1 MSDADLDAVRQGLG
15 SRVERWPDVRWVD
28 ETGSTN
34 ADLAVLARAGHRAPV
49 VLVADHQT
57 NGRGRLDRRW
67 ESPPGAN
74 LLVSILLDA
83 DGAPAAWGWRPAA
96 VAVAAA
102 AACRTAGVEVDIK
115 WPNDLH
121 HGGAK
126 LAGLL
131 AEAVTATRTLV
142 VGIGINVGWPDP
154 PAAELGATS
163 LRALGSSVDRPTL
176 LAELLLQLDRWWSA
190 DPASLATVY
199 RERCTTVGCAVR
211 VELVGG
217 GELRG
222 RAIGIDDAGALLV
235 QVGVSVEVVTVGDV
249 FHLRAEP

>member
-1 MSDADLDAVRQGLG
+1 M
-15 SRVERWPDVRWVD
+15 
-28 ETGSTN
+28 
-34 ADLAVLARAGHRAPV
+34 
-49 VLVADHQT
+49 
-57 NGRGRLDRRW
+57 
-67 ESPPGAN
+67 
-74 LLVSILLDA
+74 VSILLDA
-83 DGAPAAWGWRPAA
+83 DGARRSSGRDRPPWPSPQRRPVARPAW
-96 VAVAAA
+96 
-102 AACRTAGVEVDIK
+102 RSDIK

-190 DPASLATVY
+190 DPASLATAY
-199 RERCTTVGCAVR
+199 RERCTTVGRAVAR
-211 VELVGG
+211 RVGG
-217 GELRG
+217 RW
-222 RAIGIDDAGALLV
+222 RAPGPG
-235 QVGVSVEVVTVGDV
+235 
-249 FHLRAEP
+249 HRHR